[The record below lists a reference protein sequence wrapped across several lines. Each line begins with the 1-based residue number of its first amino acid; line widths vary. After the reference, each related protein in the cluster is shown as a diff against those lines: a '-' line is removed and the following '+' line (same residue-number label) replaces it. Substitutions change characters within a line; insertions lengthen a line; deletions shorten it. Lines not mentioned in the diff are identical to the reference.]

1 MLGILAGRDVSPA
14 DGLIVAK
21 LSRLAEIDVEE
32 VKGLGGNRGR
42 ELRKAGVVTVADLLM
57 HVPRTYIDRT
67 RSTPIGEAPLGTEV
81 TVIGRVHSLNTRRV
95 RKNLAIV
102 EAVITDGQSRLKAV
116 WFNQTYRERQL
127 STDSEVALSGKL
139 ERFRGR
145 LQMKSPAVDVLAS
158 PSEALSTGRIVPIHP
173 SVGSVSPGH
182 MRRSIHNAL
191 RRSRPMPDPV
201 PAPILHRSGLMDRD
215 RAFALIHFPDEPA
228 DVTEARRRLVF
239 DEFFRLE
246 LALAMHKKRQELA
259 SSGIAHRPDGSLS
272 DRFLAGLPYRLT
284 GAQQRVLA
292 DIRRDLERPQPM
304 HRLLQG
310 EVGSGKTVVAVAA
323 LLAGIE
329 GGYQGAVMAPTEVLA
344 EQHYLGITRLFAQAG
359 MSAEPEG
366 EGAALGMDSLF
377 AADKEPGV
385 SVALLTGSRAVLSS
399 RPGAGRRDVVEAIR
413 TGAAQLVVG
422 THALIQEGVE
432 FDRLGVAVVDEQHR
446 FGVGQR
452 VELKG
457 KAMGVDPDL
466 LIMTA
471 TPIPRTLSMTLYGD
485 LDVSVIDELPPDRT
499 PIETIVLP
507 WAAQDRAWGLIRQ
520 QVEEGRQ
527 AFVVCPLVDDSPKVE
542 VASATAEFERLS
554 ALLRDVRVG
563 LIHGQ
568 LPSADKEA
576 VMAAFR
582 DGEIDVL
589 VSTTVIEVGIDVPNA
604 TVMVIEDA
612 DRFGLSQLHQL
623 RGRVGRGRH
632 PGTCVL
638 IADPTTDDGEERLA
652 AMARTNDGFELATVD
667 LQIRGQG
674 TVFGKRQSGM
684 ADLKIAD
691 ILTDYDILEIAR
703 NEAFALVD
711 ADPQLEGL
719 PDLREEV
726 DVMMGDAI
734 EWLVAE
740 ARA

>member
-1 MLGILAGRDVSPA
+1 MAT
-14 DGLIVAK
+14 
-21 LSRLAEIDVEE
+21 LSRLAEIAVEE
-32 VKGLGGNRGR
+32 VKTFGGNRGR
-42 ELRKAGVVTVADLLM
+42 ELRKAGIETVADLLM
-57 HVPRTYIDRT
+57 HVPRTYIDRS
-67 RSTPIGEAPLGTEV
+67 RSTPIAEAPLDSEV
-81 TVIGRVHSLNTRRV
+81 TVIGRVHSLNSRRV
-95 RKNLAIV
+95 KKNLVIV
-102 EAVITDGQSRLKAV
+102 EATITDGVSRLKAV

-127 STDSEVALSGKL
+127 ATDSEVALSGKI

-145 LQMKSPAVDVLAS
+145 LQMKSPAVDVLSS

-173 SVGSVSPGH
+173 SVGSVTPGY
-182 MRRSIHNAL
+182 MRRGIHNAL
-191 RRSRPMPDPV
+191 RRSRPIPDPV
-201 PAPILHRSGLMDRD
+201 PEPILRRAQVMDRD
-215 RAFALIHFPDEPA
+215 RAFALIHFPEDLSE
-228 DVTEARRRLVF
+228 VKEARRRLVF

-259 SSGIAHRPDGSLS
+259 ASGIAHRPDGSLTK
-272 DRFLAGLPYRLT
+272 RFLDGLPYRLT
-284 GAQQRVLA
+284 AAQERVLA
-292 DIRRDLERPQPM
+292 DIHRDLEKPQPM

-344 EQHYLGITRLFAQAG
+344 EQHYLGITGLFADAG
-359 MSAEPEG
+359 MSAEPVG
-366 EGAALGMDSLF
+366 EGAALGMESLF
-377 AADKEPGV
+377 ADEQDSGV
-385 SVALLTGSRAVLSS
+385 SVALLTGTRAVLSNS
-399 RPGAGRRDVVEAIR
+399 PGAGRREVVEAIR

-422 THALIQEGVE
+422 THALIQEGVD
-432 FDRLGVAVVDEQHR
+432 FHRLGVAVVDEQHR

-452 VELKG
+452 VQLKG
-457 KAMGVDPDL
+457 KASGVDPDL

-485 LDVSVIDELPPDRT
+485 LDVSVIDEMPPGRT
-499 PIETIVLP
+499 PIETVALP
-507 WAAQDRAWGLIRQ
+507 WSRQDEAWDMVRRE
-520 QVEEGRQ
+520 VEKGRQ
-527 AFVVCPLVDDSPKVE
+527 AFVVCPLVDDSPKIE
-542 VASATAEFERLS
+542 VSSATAEYERLRDV
-554 ALLRDVRVG
+554 LGDVRVG

-568 LPSADKEA
+568 LPPADKEA

-582 DGEIDVL
+582 DGQIDVL

-632 PGTCVL
+632 PGICVL
-638 IADPTTDDGEERLA
+638 IADPTTEEGEERIA
-652 AMARTNDGFELATVD
+652 AMVRTTDGFELASVD
-667 LQIRGQG
+667 LEIRGQG
-674 TVFGKRQSGM
+674 TVFGHRQSGM
-684 ADLKIAD
+684 TDLKIAD
-691 ILTDYDILEIAR
+691 LLTDYDILETAR

-711 ADPQLEGL
+711 ADPELDRF

-726 DVMMGDAI
+726 DVLMGAAI
-734 EWLVAE
+734 EWLVSE